1 MGLPKGELPR
11 CIDKER
17 GSAYGQMLWEEVQEV
32 RDAVEGGILHGV
44 LAESIDV
51 LYLVF
56 NLLQEC
62 GLERAIEPAFL
73 LKHGD
78 NMKKQHETVTHLACT
93 RKEYVQTTGKS
104 EEELAFTVSRT
115 EGGKWLLYSK
125 GKLIKPHDY
134 VSSDFEIPVENLLM
148 LVPYQTQLPY
158 TGMAALD
165 QLPPVARDK
174 DHQVSSVE
182 LAATSL

>member
-78 NMKKQHETVTHLACT
+78 NMKKQHETVTHWRALERSMSRQRESLKKSWHSPSPERKAASGFCT
-93 RKEYVQTTGKS
+93 PREN
-104 EEELAFTVSRT
+104 
-115 EGGKWLLYSK
+115 
-125 GKLIKPHDY
+125 
-134 VSSDFEIPVENLLM
+134 SSSPMTMSPV
-148 LVPYQTQLPY
+148 T
-158 TGMAALD
+158 
-165 QLPPVARDK
+165 
-174 DHQVSSVE
+174 SS
-182 LAATSL
+182 LSSG